1 MISRQAFPVLLFL
14 GALAGC
20 APQPTEP
27 VPAGVTNY
35 EGLERVSSR
44 YFDVA
49 LLRPGVSFA
58 DYRRVIVQ
66 APELAFRTPDRSLQ
80 QFPLDEDQKTRFR
93 DMLQAKFDAEMARS
107 TTLQPTDSAGAGVL
121 DLHVRVQDILA
132 TVPPRTVAQSGRGG
146 LALQALGEATL
157 VIELRDAQ
165 SEETLARVFD
175 RRAVEGVAMFREDA
189 PITRWEDVEK
199 LCERWARTV
208 RERLDAV
215 VSGKY

>member
-1 MISRQAFPVLLFL
+1 MKTLPTLSLIAL
-14 GALAGC
+14 GAALAGC

-27 VPAGVTNY
+27 VRTSVANY
-35 EGLERVSSR
+35 EGLEQVASR

-49 LLRPGVSFA
+49 LVRPGVRFA
-58 DYRRVIVQ
+58 NYGRVIVQ

-80 QFPLDEDQKTRFR
+80 QFPLDDDQKARFR
-93 DMLQAKFDAEMARS
+93 NMLQAKFDAEIARS
-107 TTLQPTDSAGAGVL
+107 ATLQVTDAAEAGVI

-132 TVPPRTVAQSGRGG
+132 TVSPQTVGQSGRGG
-146 LALQALGEATL
+146 LALRALGEATL

-175 RRAVEGVAMFREDA
+175 RRAVQGVAMFQQDA

-199 LCERWARTV
+199 LCQHWARTV

-215 VSGKY
+215 VSGRY

>member
-1 MISRQAFPVLLFL
+1 
-14 GALAGC
+14 
-20 APQPTEP
+20 
-27 VPAGVTNY
+27 
-35 EGLERVSSR
+35 
-44 YFDVA
+44 
-49 LLRPGVSFA
+49 
-58 DYRRVIVQ
+58 
-66 APELAFRTPDRSLQ
+66 LQ

-107 TTLQPTDSAGAGVL
+107 ATLQPTDSAGAGVL

-132 TVPPRTVAQSGRGG
+132 TVPPRTVARSGRGG

-175 RRAVEGVAMFREDA
+175 RRAVEGVAMFQGDA

-215 VSGKY
+215 VGGNY